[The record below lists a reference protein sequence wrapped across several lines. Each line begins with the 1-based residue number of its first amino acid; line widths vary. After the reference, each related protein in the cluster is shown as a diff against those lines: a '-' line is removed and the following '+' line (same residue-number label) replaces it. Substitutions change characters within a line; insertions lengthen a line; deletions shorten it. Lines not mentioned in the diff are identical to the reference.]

1 MALNNGSSNPLIST
15 VKPTLYRVKTRL
27 HKIKATKSSHIAIRN
42 NLWVKP
48 KLYSRADER
57 ANNDMTR
64 RVDYHDLFLQNATN
78 LPLSHYKKWIS
89 YGSPKRMAPKKREG
103 MILPRTGP
111 FQSIWFS
118 INKNISGPSFN
129 LNLFYCMVFAFLLF
143 LCFELYKWSI
153 LFPLII
159 FESLI

>member
-1 MALNNGSSNPLIST
+1 MALNNGSSNPLIPT
-15 VKPTLYRVKTRL
+15 MKPTLYRVKTRL
-27 HKIKATKSSHIAIRN
+27 HKIKATKTLHFAIRN

-64 RVDYHDLFLQNATN
+64 RIDYRDLFAVSTKCNESSSQPLQ
-78 LPLSHYKKWIS
+78 KKWIS
-89 YGSPKRMAPKKREG
+89 CGSPNRMAPKKREG

-118 INKNISGPSFN
+118 IHKNISGPSFN
-129 LNLFYCMVFAFLLF
+129 LNLFYCMVFAFLSF
-143 LCFELYKWSI
+143 LCFELH
-153 LFPLII
+153 
-159 FESLI
+159 